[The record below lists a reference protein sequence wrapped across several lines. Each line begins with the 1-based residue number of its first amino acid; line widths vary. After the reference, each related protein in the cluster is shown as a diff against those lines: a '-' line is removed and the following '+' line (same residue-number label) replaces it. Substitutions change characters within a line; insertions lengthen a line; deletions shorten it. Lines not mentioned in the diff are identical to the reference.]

1 MQLKQ
6 QRKKYDLTISW
17 RLLTNPT
24 NGMLE
29 MHKLEE
35 RRATSGTKIQLQWP
49 DNTRHGGNFDPSM
62 TLQQMLDWYR
72 NQPEWF
78 VLSKR

>member
-1 MQLKQ
+1 
-6 QRKKYDLTISW
+6 
-17 RLLTNPT
+17 
-24 NGMLE
+24 MLE
-29 MHKLEE
+29 IHKLEE
-35 RRATSGTKIQLQWP
+35 RLATSDIKIQLQLP
-49 DNTRHGGNFDPSM
+49 DNTRHSDNFDPSM